1 MLKMDVIIKAMV
13 PHQAQIL
20 GGLKGSHRLVS
31 NIHTIEDK
39 ETASFIKDHELIFM
53 TGVALSGTDMLEE
66 LIINITEKNIA
77 GIIINTGFY
86 ISKIPQSII
95 TLCDQKSIPLLVL
108 PWKYV
113 LSDLQKT
120 IFREL
125 YSKQYKDE
133 YVSQILEK
141 IIHRLHTNKSKS
153 TDIFQINTTERYC
166 VAILDY
172 PSTIGNIA
180 KLESHLKSMPFVAHV
195 FEEKMIANRIVI
207 IFMQDQCQSLI
218 YHEKNLQKWLDLYPL
233 TEYKLGI
240 GQPCTSWKTLPT
252 SYEEAE
258 LAISTAT
265 ELSYAEPFI
274 ISFQNISLLKII
286 QNVSDKDL
294 LKKFV
299 DQTLG
304 KLEHYDDK
312 DQVNTLQFLQVWIKH
327 SGKTQA
333 IADELFI
340 HRNTVSY
347 RINKIKS
354 ILGCTEL
361 TYPIISNLFFA
372 LLIRNTMHAED

>member
-1 MLKMDVIIKAMV
+1 MLKMDVIIKSMV

-20 GGLKGSHRLVS
+20 GGLNGSYRLVS
-31 NIHTIEDK
+31 NIHTIEDR
-39 ETASFIKDHELIFM
+39 ETASFIRDHELIFM

-66 LIINITEKNIA
+66 LIQSITEKNIA

-95 TLCDQKSIPLLVL
+95 TICNQKSIPLLVL

-125 YSKQYKDE
+125 YSKQYKEE

-141 IIHRLHTNKSKS
+141 IIHRLHTTKSKS
-153 TDIFQINTTERYC
+153 TDMFHINATERYC
-166 VAILDY
+166 VALLDI
-172 PSTIGNIA
+172 PANTGNIS
-180 KLESHLKSMPFVAHV
+180 KLEQHLKSLPFVTHV
-195 FEEKMIANRIVI
+195 FSEKMIADRLVI
-207 IFMQDQCQSLI
+207 IFVQDQCQSLV
-218 YHEKNLQKWLDLYPL
+218 YHEKNLQKWLALYPL
-233 TEYKLGI
+233 SQYKIGI
-240 GQPCTSWKTLPT
+240 GQPCTSWKNLPT

-258 LAISTAT
+258 LAIDTAT

-274 ISFQNISLLKII
+274 ISFQNIALLKII
-286 QNVSDKDL
+286 QSISDKEL
-294 LKKFV
+294 LKKFAE
-299 DQTLG
+299 QTLG
-304 KLEHYDDK
+304 KLESYDDK
-312 DQVNTLQFLQVWIKH
+312 DQVNTLQFLQVWLKH

-340 HRNTVSY
+340 HRNTVAY
-347 RINKIKS
+347 RINKIKTL
-354 ILGCTEL
+354 LGYTEL

-372 LLIRNTMHAED
+372 LLIRNTMPSKD